1 MHRQAAVSTERERLF
16 AEAQRILAEH
26 QPVICFAAPR
36 MVAALSPRVLNAT
49 PAPLKPLVLW
59 NAETLAVSR

>member
-1 MHRQAAVSTERERLF
+1 LF
-16 AEAQRILAEH
+16 AEAQRIFAEH